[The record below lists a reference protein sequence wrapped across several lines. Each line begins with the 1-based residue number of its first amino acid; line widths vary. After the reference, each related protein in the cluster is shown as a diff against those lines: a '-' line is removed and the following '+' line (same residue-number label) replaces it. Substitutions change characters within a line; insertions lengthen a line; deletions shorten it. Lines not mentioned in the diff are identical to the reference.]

1 MQIDMINSFTG
12 KKGKIKEKIAL
23 SEKFSVENKSFSVLS
38 RHILYIT
45 QYVSIFTIIIY
56 IYIKFKPKNRYF
68 SLF

>member
-1 MQIDMINSFTG
+1 MQIDMFNSFTG

-23 SEKFSVENKSFSVLS
+23 SEKFSVENKSFNALS

-56 IYIKFKPKNRYF
+56 IYLNIFI
-68 SLF
+68 

>member
-23 SEKFSVENKSFSVLS
+23 SEKFSVENKSFSALS

-45 QYVSIFTIIIY
+45 QYVSIFAIIIY
-56 IYIKFKPKNRYF
+56 IYIKFKPKK
-68 SLF
+68 